1 MLAAASGMLTA
12 CQSEQNEMD
21 ASGVFETTEVI
32 VSAKMAGE
40 ITILNIEEGQTLDSN
55 TTVGM
60 VDTVQLALKREQ
72 LMATLSATDSRKL
85 NESRQLASLRQQ
97 ISNAKAEQKR
107 FMTLVAEN
115 AATQKQLDDINYN
128 LQVLEKQ
135 LAATSEQIGSTN
147 SSLNSQSM
155 SIVSQVKQI
164 DDQITNCLITCP
176 INGTVLAKYAEQGE
190 YATPGRALFK
200 VGDIKRMKLRAYVT
214 APQVTTLK
222 LGQKVKVY
230 ADLGKN
236 ERKEFAGTV
245 EWISDEA
252 EFTPKT
258 IQTRDE
264 RSNLV
269 YAVKVAVNN
278 DGSIKRGMYGEV
290 KF

>member
-1 MLAAASGMLTA
+1 MLVAASGMLTA
-12 CQSEQNEMD
+12 CHSEQNEMD

-40 ITILNIEEGQTLDSN
+40 ITILNIEEGQTLDAN

-230 ADLGKN
+230 ADLGKD